1 MIGIDAE
8 SCVIGSLLAT
18 SDKEGE
24 IFGLVT
30 ADDFGNTKN
39 REIFESFKSFYAKYG
54 KVDEV
59 AACELETELK
69 VVAVTAAMELPS
81 ISNWRMYCQLVVDNA
96 ITRRAKDLCAGLAFV
111 DEPDDMREQAEKV
124 LQTLNGGGSQNTVSM
139 EDLAIGFLKRQDK
152 PKEYIR
158 TGFSKLDTYIQV
170 EKGDFDIIAARPSV
184 GKTALALNLC
194 ANIAK
199 QGKGVAF
206 FSLETSPEKVFDR
219 IAASIAGINFGKIKR
234 QTMEEDD
241 WAKFVQASDML
252 VKLPLSIVKASGKSV
267 SWIRGEALRLKAD
280 VVFIDYL
287 GLINGTGKSR
297 YEIITNVSM
306 ELHNMAQQTGITV
319 FALSQLNR
327 NATGR
332 RPTMADLR
340 ESGQVEQDADVIV
353 LLHRVNEDLNDMD
366 VIIEK
371 NKEGEVGTVKM
382 KFWGGSQRFSEVL
395 NRYE

>member
-1 MIGIDAE
+1 
-8 SCVIGSLLAT
+8 
-18 SDKEGE
+18 
-24 IFGLVT
+24 
-30 ADDFGNTKN
+30 
-39 REIFESFKSFYAKYG
+39 
-54 KVDEV
+54 
-59 AACELETELK
+59 
-69 VVAVTAAMELPS
+69 
-81 ISNWRMYCQLVVDNA
+81 
-96 ITRRAKDLCAGLAFV
+96 
-111 DEPDDMREQAEKV
+111 
-124 LQTLNGGGSQNTVSM
+124 
-139 EDLAIGFLKRQDK
+139 
-152 PKEYIR
+152 
-158 TGFSKLDTYIQV
+158 
-170 EKGDFDIIAARPSV
+170 
-184 GKTALALNLC
+184 
-194 ANIAK
+194 
-199 QGKGVAF
+199 
-206 FSLETSPEKVFDR
+206 
-219 IAASIAGINFGKIKR
+219 
-234 QTMEEDD
+234 
-241 WAKFVQASDML
+241 ML

-382 KFWGGSQRFSEVL
+382 KFWGGSQSFSEVL

>member
-8 SCVIGSLLAT
+8 SCVIGALLAT

-30 ADDFGNTKN
+30 ADDFGNTKH

-234 QTMEEDD
+234 QTMEKDD

-267 SWIRGEALRLKAD
+267 SWIRGEALRLKSD

-382 KFWGGSQRFSEVL
+382 KFWGGSQSFSEVL

>member
-194 ANIAK
+194 TNIAK
-199 QGKGVAF
+199 QGKCVAF

-252 VKLPLSIVKASGKSV
+252 VKLPLSIVKASGQSV
-267 SWIRGEALRLKAD
+267 AWIRGEALRLKAD

-353 LLHRVNEDLNDMD
+353 LLHRVNEDSNDMD

-382 KFWGGSQRFSEVL
+382 KFWGGSQSFSEVL

>member
-81 ISNWRMYCQLVVDNA
+81 ISNWRMYCQLVIDNA

-158 TGFSKLDTYIQV
+158 TGF
-170 EKGDFDIIAARPSV
+170 EV
-184 GKTALALNLC
+184 GHLH
-194 ANIAK
+194 
-199 QGKGVAF
+199 
-206 FSLETSPEKVFDR
+206 S
-219 IAASIAGINFGKIKR
+219 
-234 QTMEEDD
+234 
-241 WAKFVQASDML
+241 
-252 VKLPLSIVKASGKSV
+252 SGKK
-267 SWIRGEALRLKAD
+267 GT
-280 VVFIDYL
+280 
-287 GLINGTGKSR
+287 LI
-297 YEIITNVSM
+297 
-306 ELHNMAQQTGITV
+306 L
-319 FALSQLNR
+319 LPPD
-327 NATGR
+327 
-332 RPTMADLR
+332 RP
-340 ESGQVEQDADVIV
+340 
-353 LLHRVNEDLNDMD
+353 
-366 VIIEK
+366 
-371 NKEGEVGTVKM
+371 
-382 KFWGGSQRFSEVL
+382 
-395 NRYE
+395 